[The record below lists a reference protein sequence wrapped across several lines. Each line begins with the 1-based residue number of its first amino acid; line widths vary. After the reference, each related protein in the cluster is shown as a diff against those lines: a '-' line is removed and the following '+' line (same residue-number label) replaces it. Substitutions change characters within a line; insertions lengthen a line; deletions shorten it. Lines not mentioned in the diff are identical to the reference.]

1 MASPATRPDVRY
13 TYADYLTWPDNER
26 WEIIEGVPYAMSP
39 APGRKHQAMNRVLLR
54 TIANFLVE
62 TGGPCQVYTAPFD
75 VRLPKENKA
84 EKETDTVVQPD
95 LVIICDKRKLDAQG
109 CLGAPDMVIEIASPS
124 TIRKDMV
131 EKLKLYEK
139 HKVKEYWL
147 VLPGE
152 RIVSVYCLNEQNC
165 YDKPE
170 VYTAD
175 DQAPV
180 KTLEGLM
187 ISLDEVFAAE

>member
-1 MASPATRPDVRY
+1 
-13 TYADYLTWPDNER
+13 
-26 WEIIEGVPYAMSP
+26 
-39 APGRKHQAMNRVLLR
+39 
-54 TIANFLVE
+54 
-62 TGGPCQVYTAPFD
+62 
-75 VRLPKENKA
+75 
-84 EKETDTVVQPD
+84 
-95 LVIICDKRKLDAQG
+95 
-109 CLGAPDMVIEIASPS
+109 
-124 TIRKDMV
+124 MV